1 MNCWQC
7 RGHACDATTHVR
19 DGRGQVGQAAAHF
32 CARLNAFKRLT
43 SLLCN
48 SNKSAH
54 MACPRRFE
62 SFMTSRCCA
71 SARRLPDAQGGECT
85 GLRQPPVWRAG
96 RRSPVPSAN
105 RPQSV
110 RGGQNRTRLVAAQTW
125 PRRFDL
131 RRCPE
136 PQSEKYIARAAVSD
150 NTGAIKTAAAVP
162 IVGWSQYDLTQ
173 DRQVNKMETVGSTP

>member
-110 RGGQNRTRLVAAQTW
+110 RGGAKSDPTGRRANMAATVRPAPMPGTSIRKIHRASGGQRQYW
-125 PRRFDL
+125 GDQDC
-131 RRCPE
+131 RRCPHCRLE
-136 PQSEKYIARAAVSD
+136 PIRPHTRSASE
-150 NTGAIKTAAAVP
+150 
-162 IVGWSQYDLTQ
+162 
-173 DRQVNKMETVGSTP
+173 